1 MKRSIQQAIDDM
13 DKIIDALP
21 DLILKHTQQGALGAL
36 ALTDLRI
43 TETGVDSKGAKFKSY
58 TPAYQKRK
66 TKIGRYRGIVDFQSS
81 GQMLASTTTGFEN
94 IKPDQ
99 RSIVNGNARI
109 SFDGRDRFT
118 RDKLQGNNRTR
129 PGFLQPSATEMKQ
142 VNKAANEGLERD
154 ITALLG

>member
-21 DLILKHTQQGALGAL
+21 DLILKHTEQGALGAL

-43 TETGVDSKGAKFKSY
+43 TETGIDSKGSKFKDY
-58 TPAYQKRK
+58 TPAYKKRK
-66 TKIGRYRGIVDFQSS
+66 IKIGRYRDIVDFQSS

-94 IKPDQ
+94 IQPTE
-99 RSIVNGNARI
+99 RTINGGNARI
-109 SFDGRDRFT
+109 TFDGRDQLT
-118 RDKLQGNNRTR
+118 RNKLSGNNRTR
-129 PGFLQPSATEMKQ
+129 PGFLNPSATEMKS

-154 ITALLG
+154 IKALIG